1 MPKRPEPGLGVGRCM
16 TALTG
21 DCFYR
26 SCPDHDRRLR
36 NCLQSDLFDAVLGID
51 DPPDAVDK
59 NKSVPL
65 RTGPIYSGSGFLG
78 VGGNDEPRNFSVQVH
93 PDADLTARAG
103 TATPPAGSAV
113 RASSQER
120 FE

>member
-1 MPKRPEPGLGVGRCM
+1 MPKRPEPGLGVGRCV

-26 SCPDHDRRLR
+26 SCPDHDRRPR
-36 NCLQSDLFDAVLGID
+36 DSVLGID
-51 DPPDAVDK
+51 DPPNAVDK

-103 TATPPAGSAV
+103 TATPPAGSPV